1 MNQPKQP
8 NQDAQFPQPPYP
20 YYPYHA
26 DDEISLVD
34 LAKILV
40 RRKLW
45 FFMTWVLIV
54 SLAVGYI
61 LLTGS
66 QTQGST
72 NHQDRFAYTTT
83 LAIGYKTPT
92 VYIEPMSA
100 IQTLIKDV
108 YLPTVQQR
116 DDLKRFSVS
125 IHFQERRNI
134 NEEGSNILQIVTRA
148 SSDQQAFIEELH
160 KEIAEKLIERHQLIA
175 DQLLKQAADSVSDH
189 MGSVLPTSLATLAI
203 PLKIP
208 LKLNQSSSE
217 TNTKLI
223 MILGIVLGF
232 VLGIIIAFFAE
243 FVSRVKASLKEDTQT
258 TEHP

>member
-45 FFMTWVLIV
+45 FFLTWLLVV
-54 SLAVGYI
+54 SLAVAYG

-72 NHQDRFAYTTT
+72 NNQDRFAYTTT
-83 LAIGYKTPT
+83 MVIGYKTPT
-92 VYIEPMSA
+92 VFIEPMSA
-100 IQTLIKDV
+100 IQTLIKDA
-108 YLPTVQQR
+108 YMPLVQQR
-116 DDLKRFSVS
+116 DELNRFSVS

-134 NEEGSNILQIVTRA
+134 NEEGSNILQLATRA
-148 SSDQQAFIEELH
+148 SSDQQSFIEELH
-160 KEIAEKLIERHQLIA
+160 KEIAEKLIDRHQFIA

-203 PLKIP
+203 PLK
-208 LKLNQSSSE
+208 LKQSPSE
-217 TNTKLI
+217 TNTTNTKLI
-223 MILGIVLGF
+223 IIIGIVLGF
-232 VLGIIIAFFAE
+232 VLGIIVAFFAE
-243 FVSRVKASLKEDTQT
+243 FVSLVKTSLKEDT
-258 TEHP
+258 

>member
-1 MNQPKQP
+1 MNQPKQS

-45 FFMTWVLIV
+45 FFLTWVLVV
-54 SLAVGYI
+54 SLGVGYG

-66 QTQGST
+66 QNQGST
-72 NHQDRFAYTTT
+72 ADQDRFAYTTT

-92 VYIEPMSA
+92 VFIEPMSA
-100 IQTLIKDV
+100 IQTLIKDA
-108 YLPTVQQR
+108 YMPLVQQR
-116 DDLKRFSVS
+116 DDLKRFSV
-125 IHFQERRNI
+125 IINFQERRNI
-134 NEEGSNILQIVTRA
+134 NEEGSNILQLVTRA
-148 SSDQQAFIEELH
+148 SSDQRSFIEELH

-175 DQLLKQAADSVSDH
+175 DQLLKQAADNASPVR
-189 MGSVLPTSLATLAI
+189 SVLPTSLATLAI
-203 PLKIP
+203 PLK
-208 LKLNQSSSE
+208 LNQIASE

-223 MILGIVLGF
+223 IILGIVLGF
-232 VLGIIIAFFAE
+232 VLGIIVAFFAE
-243 FVSRVKASLKEDTQT
+243 FVSRVKTSLKEDT
-258 TEHP
+258 